1 MPCEICGK
9 DEQLVKAMIED
20 IELEV
25 CRNCGNFG
33 TVKTRPTQT
42 ATQVPRTSPREF
54 EQEESVVDDF
64 AARMKQA
71 RETKGLTQT
80 ELAKK
85 LNEKVS
91 VISAI
96 EAGRQPDIALA
107 QKIGH
112 MLHVTLVEKPQEA
125 ALARTGKGT
134 ATTIGDIVKMR

>member
-9 DEQLVKAMIED
+9 EEQLVKAMIED

-25 CRNCGNFG
+25 CRSCGNFG
-33 TVKTRPTQT
+33 TVKTRPAQT
-42 ATQVPRTSPREF
+42 AAQRTVTLPREL

-71 RETKGLTQT
+71 REVKGWTQT

-91 VISAI
+91 VISAV

-107 QKIGH
+107 QKIGN
-112 MLHVTLVEKPQEA
+112 MLHITLVEKQQEA
-125 ALARTGKGT
+125 ALAKTGKTT